1 MTQTAAVRP
10 EPLNN
15 LSHQFIAQFV
25 GQSEQDGPPWCDPL
39 PGSHQGRDT

>member
-25 GQSEQDGPPWCDPL
+25 GHVL
-39 PGSHQGRDT
+39 V